1 MNAFKYGPKKS
12 LNRFVLIELKAK
24 QQNQKM
30 EPVDVAQAWL
40 YAGIVFCFLIMTS
53 GPACDTF
60 R

>member
-30 EPVDVAQAWL
+30 EPVDVVAQGWL
-40 YAGIVFCFLIMTS
+40 YAGIVFV
-53 GPACDTF
+53 
-60 R
+60 